1 MVLSR
6 SYQEARTEVACPL
19 MEVEVLLDA
28 VQGGEGILIA
38 TDWLITALALIFS
51 LRDYRG
57 VAVEI
62 SMAGANQNN
71 PGVLLSGGNDS
82 GRTQSSKAL

>member
-28 VQGGEGILIA
+28 VQGGG
-38 TDWLITALALIFS
+38 
-51 LRDYRG
+51 
-57 VAVEI
+57 
-62 SMAGANQNN
+62 NN
-71 PGVLLSGGNDS
+71 VNCH
-82 GRTQSSKAL
+82 